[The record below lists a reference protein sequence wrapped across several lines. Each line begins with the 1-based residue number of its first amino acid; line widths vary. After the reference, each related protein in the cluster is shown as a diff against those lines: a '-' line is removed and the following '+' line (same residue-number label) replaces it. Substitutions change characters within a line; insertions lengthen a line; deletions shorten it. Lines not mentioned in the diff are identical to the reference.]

1 MQKLC
6 IFVSMT
12 LFSYLGWYL
21 GSLVGEFMTAF
32 LVSGTFSL
40 LGVWVGW
47 KVHHSYLT

>member
-21 GSLVGEFMTAF
+21 GSLVGGFMTAF
-32 LVSGTFSL
+32 FVSGALSL
-40 LGVWVGW
+40 FGVWIGW
-47 KVHHSYLT
+47 KLHQNYLA